1 MERSGRS
8 SRCGWIGVV
17 VIGCAA
23 LILASC
29 AGTQLSSSRRE
40 ELAYVERLCFAE
52 PLVGDVRGMA
62 LGFDA
67 QREKL
72 KSIKGRVDAEKYRR
86 LSQELKDYSAQW
98 ESVNQATQLAC
109 RDWAL
114 CQYRQIVGIAN
125 GCQDEREVMER
136 RQKSAMDFLVQR
148 SIEVQIP
155 PPQEIPPQKIE
166 QKIFLYERYG
176 GEWQTS
182 NREPI
187 LFTSDTAVLRKKFVA
202 GAEYRFTPTIH
213 NSSRSATLASPVQ
226 LYLNLPTEL
235 AVKKPRLWV
244 IADVDEFTQYV
255 ANIPA
260 DIPPGASNTLNES
273 LFIVFPRPGRYRA
286 TYSIHGTTRTGEG
299 FTTDRRTLYF
309 ELTE

>member
-1 MERSGRS
+1 MERSRRS
-8 SRCGWIGVV
+8 GRCGWMGVV
-17 VIGCAA
+17 ATGCAA

-52 PLVGDVRGMA
+52 PLVGDARGVT

-72 KSIKGRVDAEKYRR
+72 KSIKGRIDVEKHRR
-86 LSQELKDYSAQW
+86 LSQELKDYNAQW
-98 ESVNQATQLAC
+98 ELLNQATQLAC

-114 CQYRQIVGIAN
+114 CRYRQTVGIAN
-125 GCQDEREVMER
+125 GCLDEREAMER
-136 RQKSAMDFLVQR
+136 RQTSAMDFLVQR
-148 SIEVQIP
+148 SIEAQVP
-155 PPQEIPPQKIE
+155 PPQEIPTQKIE

-202 GAEYRFTPTIH
+202 GAEYRFTPTVH
-213 NSSRSATLASPVQ
+213 NSSRTVTLANPVQ
-226 LYLNLPTEL
+226 LYINLPTEL
-235 AVKKPRLWV
+235 VIRKPKLWV
-244 IADVDEFTQYV
+244 IADIDEFTQYV

-273 LFIVFPRPGRYRA
+273 LFITFPGPGRYPA

-299 FTTDRRTLYF
+299 FSTDRRTLYF

>member
-8 SRCGWIGVV
+8 SRCRWMGVV
-17 VIGCAA
+17 TTGCAA
-23 LILASC
+23 LVLSSC
-29 AGTQLSSSRRE
+29 AGSQLSSSRRE
-40 ELAYVERLCFAE
+40 ELACVERLCSTE
-52 PLVGDVRGMA
+52 PLVGDARGVT

-67 QREKL
+67 QHV
-72 KSIKGRVDAEKYRR
+72 KSQSAQGHIAAEKYRR
-86 LSQELKDYSAQW
+86 LSQNVPDYSARW
-98 ESVNQATQLAC
+98 ESLNQATQLAC

-114 CQYRQIVGIAN
+114 CQCRPAIAVSN
-125 GCQDEREVMER
+125 GCQDERDAMER
-136 RQKSAMDFLVQR
+136 RQQSARDFLVQR
-148 SIEVQIP
+148 SIEAQIP

-182 NREPI
+182 NKEPI

-202 GAEYRFTPTIH
+202 GAEYRFTPTVH
-213 NSSRSATLASPVQ
+213 NSSRTVTLADPIQ
-226 LYLNLPTEL
+226 LYINLPTEL
-235 AVKKPRLWV
+235 VVKKPRLWV
-244 IADVDEFTQYV
+244 IADIDEFTQYV

-273 LFIVFPRPGRYRA
+273 LFITFPGPGRYPA

-299 FTTDRRTLYF
+299 FATDRRTLNF